1 MADGITLYG
10 SSDSGNCLKCKWVAE
25 RLDVPVRWI
34 EINTFSGE
42 TRTPEFLA
50 INPAGQV
57 PVAILADGRM
67 LAQSN
72 AIMLHLAEQSELA
85 PNDAYDR
92 AKMFE
97 WLFWEQYSHEPAIA
111 VRIARKHFLK
121 QRDEELDPALMTRGK
136 AALAR
141 MENQLRDTP
150 YLVGAALTLADIAL
164 VAYTRYAHRGGFEL
178 ADYPA
183 VRDWVE
189 RVEGELGLESAL
201 ASGA

>member
-25 RLDVPVRWI
+25 RFDLPERWI

-72 AIMLHLAEQSELA
+72 AIMLHLAEQSELT